1 MKTNKLR
8 SLLAGIMALAMLC
21 GMMLIPMP
29 TQAQAEEIKVY
40 GENLVF
46 NNGTMD
52 GILGENE
59 TERTLNNDWVA
70 SYPVATFGGPTGD
83 SPAKIKNIDGNN
95 VLVLEYTTGGFASY
109 FADLYAEGAT
119 LPAGTYELSMD
130 LKPLGD
136 DFKTDNVGYTLYNQ
150 YTDIRI
156 YDNGWQNCT
165 ELENGWLRYEREFEI
180 EENLVDSIQM
190 WFNTMGSS
198 ALYIDNLSIC
208 TVTVQKATKN
218 LVANNGTMDNILGK
232 DETERTLN
240 GDWGASYPVAT
251 FGGPTGDSPA
261 KIKNIDG
268 NNVLVLEYTTG
279 GFASYFAD
287 LYAEGA
293 TLPAGTYELSMDL
306 KPLGDDFKTDNV
318 GYTLYNQYTDIRIY
332 DNGWQN
338 CTELENGWLHY
349 SKTFE
354 IEEGRV
360 DSIQMWFNT
369 MGSSTLYIDNLS
381 MALLEA
387 EPEREELNAEYVAGS
402 GTAINITIPN
412 GAETITVAEKAGYVL
427 EADLDYT
434 YANGV
439 LTLKNE
445 YADGLASGK
454 NDLIITAGA
463 AEYKLRLIIRQA
475 KPALPESSDGFL
487 MQETLVGG
495 DFEMFEEGFAFSL
508 EQVEGWGSNISYDD
522 PGVIVNQNGNKV
534 LRLQK
539 DQKSSY
545 SSAFAFIS
553 PTIQAGDVLTF
564 KFDYKLDVQ
573 DISLYQGADINLSF
587 VSASNMQMLKIALDN
602 SCPAQTT
609 GDGDY
614 QWDVHYTTL
623 EDGWIRVEMT
633 FVANTA
639 LLSYNSMRFLLPT
652 DKAMEGDAMYV
663 DNVSLVLW
671 AEPKAPETISTDLVF
686 NKAKPADV
694 FAMVDLQALD
704 PKSITINGTAMDTK
718 CWSINP
724 AKDTITFSKD
734 FLATLA
740 NGEQTFTVTTAG
752 GSCEVVITV
761 TGEAANNDQNIDTN
775 NGDNQDAPGN
785 GWIWIVVAG
794 VAVVAAVVIVVTIRK
809 KNGK

>member
-8 SLLAGIMALAMLC
+8 SLLAGFMALAMLC
-21 GMMLIPMP
+21 GMLLIPMP

-59 TERTLNNDWVA
+59 TERTLNGDWGV

-95 VLVLEYTTGGFASY
+95 VLVLEKSAGDFASF
-109 FADLYAEGAT
+109 FADLSANHER
-119 LPAGTYELSMD
+119 LPEGTYRLSMD

-136 DFKTDNVGYTLYNQ
+136 SFKTDNVGFNLYSQ
-150 YTDIRI
+150 YNDVRV
-156 YDNGWQNCT
+156 YDNGWKNCT
-165 ELENGWLRYEREFEI
+165 ELGNGWLRYEKEFEI
-180 EENLVDSIQM
+180 DENSVDSIQM

-198 ALYIDNLSIC
+198 TLYIDNLSMC
-208 TVTVQKATKN
+208 AVTVQKATKN
-218 LVANNGTMDNILGK
+218 LVANNGTMDNILGEN
-232 DETERTLN
+232 ETERTLN
-240 GDWGASYPVAT
+240 GDWGVSYPVAT

-268 NNVLVLEYTTG
+268 NNVLVLEFTTG

-287 LYAEGA
+287 LSAEHERV
-293 TLPAGTYELSMDL
+293 PAGTYELSMDL
-306 KPLGDDFKTDNV
+306 KPLGDDFKTDNI
-318 GYTLYNQYTDIRIY
+318 GYNLYNQYNDVRIY
-332 DNGWQN
+332 DNGFQN
-338 CTELENGWLHY
+338 CTELGNGWLHY

-354 IEEGRV
+354 INENSV

-369 MGSSTLYIDNLS
+369 MGTSTLYIDNLS
-381 MALLEA
+381 FALLEA
-387 EPEREELNAEYVAGS
+387 EPEREELQAEYVVGS
-402 GTAINITIPN
+402 GVAINITIPN
-412 GAETITVAEKAGYVL
+412 GAENITVAEKAGYVL

-454 NDLIITAGA
+454 NDLIITAGNV
-463 AEYKLRLIIRQA
+463 EYKLRLIIRQA
-475 KPALPESSDGFL
+475 KPALPESSDGYL

-573 DISLYQGADINLSF
+573 DISIYQGADINLSF

-614 QWDVHYTTL
+614 QWDVNYTTL

-671 AEPKAPETISTDLVF
+671 AQPEAPENLSSGLGF
-686 NKAKPADV
+686 NKGKPADV

-704 PKSITINGTAMDTK
+704 PKSITCDGTAVDTK
-718 CWSINP
+718 YWSINP

-734 FLATLA
+734 FLATLE
-740 NGEQTFTVTTAG
+740 NGDHTFTVTTAG
-752 GSCEVVITV
+752 GSCDLTITV
-761 TGEAANNDQNIDTN
+761 SGEAAAGNTDNTPGA
-775 NGDNQDAPGN
+775 GDPAPNN
-785 GWIWIVVAG
+785 GWIWIVVAA
-794 VAVVAAVVIVVTIRK
+794 VVVAAVVVIVIIRK
-809 KNGK
+809 KNSK

>member
-1 MKTNKLR
+1 MKNNKLK
-8 SLLAGIMALAMLC
+8 SLLAGVMALAMLC
-21 GMMLIPMP
+21 GLLVLPAP
-29 TQAQAEEIKVY
+29 RANAEEIKTY

-46 NNGTMD
+46 NGGTMD
-52 GILGENE
+52 GILAEDE
-59 TERTLNNDWVA
+59 TERTLNNDWGV
-70 SYPVATFGGPTGD
+70 SYPVATFGGAGGD

-109 FADLYAEGAT
+109 FADLYADGTT

-130 LKPLGD
+130 LKPVGD
-136 DFKTDNVGYTLYNQ
+136 FATDNVGFHLYNQ

-156 YDNGWQNCT
+156 YDNGWQDCT
-165 ELENGWLRYEREFEI
+165 EME
-180 EENLVDSIQM
+180 D
-190 WFNTMGSS
+190 
-198 ALYIDNLSIC
+198 
-208 TVTVQKATKN
+208 
-218 LVANNGTMDNILGK
+218 
-232 DETERTLN
+232 
-240 GDWGASYPVAT
+240 
-251 FGGPTGDSPA
+251 
-261 KIKNIDG
+261 
-268 NNVLVLEYTTG
+268 
-279 GFASYFAD
+279 
-287 LYAEGA
+287 
-293 TLPAGTYELSMDL
+293 
-306 KPLGDDFKTDNV
+306 
-318 GYTLYNQYTDIRIY
+318 
-332 DNGWQN
+332 
-338 CTELENGWLHY
+338 GWLHY
-349 SKTFE
+349 SKVFE

-360 DSIQMWFNT
+360 DSIQMWCNT

-381 MALLEA
+381 IALLEA

-402 GTAINITIPN
+402 GVALNIAIPN
-412 GAETITVAEKAGYVL
+412 AAESITVAEKAGYVL
-427 EADLDYT
+427 EAGLDYT
-434 YANGV
+434 YENGT
-439 LTLKNE
+439 LTLMNE

-454 NDLIITAGA
+454 NDLIITAGD

-602 SCPAQTT
+602 SCPTQTT

-652 DKAMEGDAMYV
+652 DKAMAGDAMYV

-671 AEPKAPETISTDLVF
+671 AEPEAPETISTDLMF

-694 FAMVDLQALD
+694 FALVDMQALD
-704 PKSITINGTAMDTK
+704 PQSITLNGAAVDSK
-718 CWSINP
+718 HWSINP

-734 FLATLA
+734 YLATLA
-740 NGEQTFTVTTAG
+740 NGEQTFTITTAG

-761 TGEAANNDQNIDTN
+761 TGEAANAGQNTNTNNNNNDQQNEP
-775 NGDNQDAPGN
+775 AGN
-785 GWIWIVVAG
+785 WIWIVVACA
-794 VAVVAAVVIVVTIRK
+794 AVVAVIVIVVIVRK
-809 KNGK
+809 KK